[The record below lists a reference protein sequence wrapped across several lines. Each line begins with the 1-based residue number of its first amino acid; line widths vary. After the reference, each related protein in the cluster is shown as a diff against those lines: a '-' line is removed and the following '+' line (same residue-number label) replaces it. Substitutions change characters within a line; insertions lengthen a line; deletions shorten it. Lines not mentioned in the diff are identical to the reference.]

1 VTVTFDELG
10 LAEPLLRAISTENYT
25 EPTPIQAQAIP
36 YLLEGRDLLGI
47 AQTGTG
53 KTAAFALPIL
63 QRLSANPVPRKRG
76 AVRALVLTPTR
87 ELAVQIVE
95 NFRSYGR
102 HLGLRSAVIFGGVG
116 QAPQVDSLARGLD
129 VLIATPGRLLD
140 LMNQRHANLRDLSIL
155 VLDEADRM
163 LDMGFIHDVKKIIAT
178 LPKERQTLFFSA
190 TMPNDVERL
199 AQSILKEPVRV
210 EVTPPA
216 TTVERI
222 DQRVY
227 FVDAGNKNALLAD
240 LLKDHTVERA
250 LVFTRTKHGAD
261 RVVKHIERIGV
272 GTQAIHGNKSQ
283 NARQRALNDFRD
295 GKTRVLVATDIAAR
309 GIDVDGITHVINFE
323 IPNVPETYVHR
334 IGRTAR
340 AGRDGIALSFCDKS
354 EKTYLRDIERL
365 TRKALTVVHEHSFH
379 GAAATPA
386 EDERQE
392 RGDRR
397 GHGGPRGAKPQQQRS
412 RPPSR
417 NDHSRDRGP
426 RDNVARAQQ
435 GDQRPTRDHA
445 PREQQTRD
453 QQPRDRQ
460 EHNPAPRNQQTR
472 DYRERDYRDNDNRG
486 GDQQP
491 RDRQERNQ
499 APRDQQSR
507 DQQPRNRQGRDHT
520 PRDQRG
526 RDEQPR
532 DRQGRDPQAA
542 PQQQRQR
549 SAPQPHPAHKPG
561 DRPMRR
567 AGAGQQQQQGDG
579 ARPQQNQRPH
589 GQRRRRPQ
597 QAQA

>member
-1 VTVTFDELG
+1 MTFDDLG
-10 LAEPLLRAISTENYT
+10 LAEPLLRAIHAENYT
-25 EPTPIQAQAIP
+25 QPTPIQAQAIP

-76 AVRALVLTPTR
+76 AVRALILTPTR

-102 HLGLRSAVIFGGVG
+102 NLGLRSAVIFGGVG
-116 QAPQVDSLARGLD
+116 QQPQVDNLARGLD
-129 VLIATPGRLLD
+129 VLVATPGRLLD
-140 LMNQRHANLRDLSIL
+140 LMNQRHADLRDLSIL

-163 LDMGFIHDVKKIIAT
+163 LDMGFIHDVKRIIAT

-190 TMPNDVERL
+190 TMPNDVEKL
-199 AQSILKEPVRV
+199 ANNILKEPVRV

-240 LLKDHTVERA
+240 LLKDQAIERV

-261 RVVKHIERIGV
+261 RVVKHIERTGV
-272 GTQAIHGNKSQ
+272 EAQAIHGNKSQ

-295 GKTRVLVATDIAAR
+295 GNTRVLVATDIAAR

-340 AGRDGIALSFCDKS
+340 AGRDGVALTFCDKS
-354 EKTYLRDIERL
+354 EKGLLRDVERL
-365 TRKALTVVHEHSFH
+365 TRKPLTVVHEHHFH
-379 GAAATPA
+379 GPAARPA
-386 EDERQE
+386 QDEQQE
-392 RGDRR
+392 RERDRSDQRGRGR
-397 GHGGPRGAKPQQQRS
+397 GHRGAKPLHQRA
-412 RPPSR
+412 RQPSR
-417 NDHSRDRGP
+417 DENAREQHNRDQPPRDRQERSQAP
-426 RDNVARAQQ
+426 RDPQGRDQRGRDFRERDYRDGDQQSGGRQERNNASRAQQ
-435 GDQRPTRDHA
+435 GRDQEPRNRQERDHA
-445 PREQQTRD
+445 PRDQHGRD

-460 EHNPAPRNQQTR
+460 
-472 DYRERDYRDNDNRG
+472 G
-486 GDQQP
+486 
-491 RDRQERNQ
+491 RDR
-499 APRDQQSR
+499 DQ
-507 DQQPRNRQGRDHT
+507 
-520 PRDQRG
+520 
-526 RDEQPR
+526 
-532 DRQGRDPQAA
+532 QAA

-549 SAPQPHPAHKPG
+549 SAPQPHAGHKPG

-567 AGAGQQQQQGDG
+567 PDAGPQQADG
-579 ARPQQNQRPH
+579 ARPLRHQRPH

>member
-63 QRLSANPVPRKRG
+63 QRLSANPVPRRRG
-76 AVRALVLTPTR
+76 AVRALILTPTR

-116 QAPQVDSLARGLD
+116 QQPQVDSLSRGLD
-129 VLIATPGRLLD
+129 ILVATPGRLLD
-140 LMNQRHANLRDLSIL
+140 LMNQRHADLRDLSIF

-163 LDMGFIHDVKKIIAT
+163 LDMGFIHDVKRIIAT

-199 AQSILKEPVRV
+199 AQGILKEPVRV

-216 TTVERI
+216 TTVDRI

-240 LLKDHTVERA
+240 LLKDQAIERV

-340 AGRDGIALSFCDKS
+340 AGRDGIALSFCDAS
-354 EKTYLRDIERL
+354 EKSLLRDVEKL
-365 TRKALTVVHEHSFH
+365 TRKPLTVVHEHAFH
-379 GAAATPA
+379 GPAARPAPA
-386 EDERQE
+386 EPRDRE
-392 RGDRR
+392 RGR
-397 GHGGPRGAKPQQQRS
+397 GHHAAKPHHQRS
-412 RPPSR
+412 RKPSR
-417 NDHSRDRGP
+417 DEHSRDQRG
-426 RDNVARAQQ
+426 
-435 GDQRPTRDHA
+435 RDHVA
-445 PREQQTRD
+445 RD
-453 QQPRDRQ
+453 QQGR
-460 EHNPAPRNQQTR
+460 
-472 DYRERDYRDNDNRG
+472 
-486 GDQQP
+486 DQQ
-491 RDRQERNQ
+491 ERSH

-507 DQQPRNRQGRDHT
+507 DQQPRDRQERNHAPRDQQGRDQQPRDRQERNHA
-520 PRDQRG
+520 PRDQQS
-526 RDEQPR
+526 RDQQPR
-532 DRQGRDPQAA
+532 DRQGRGQRGRDQQGRDQQPRDRQERDQQAA
-542 PQQQRQR
+542 PQQPRQQR
-549 SAPQPHPAHKPG
+549 SAPQPHPGHKPG

-567 AGAGQQQQQGDG
+567 SGTGQQQADG
-579 ARPQQNQRPH
+579 AAPQQQQRPH